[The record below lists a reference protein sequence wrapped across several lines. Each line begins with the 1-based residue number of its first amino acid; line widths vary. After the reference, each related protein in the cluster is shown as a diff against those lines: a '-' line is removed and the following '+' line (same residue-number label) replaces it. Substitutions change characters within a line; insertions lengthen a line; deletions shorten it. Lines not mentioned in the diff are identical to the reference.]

1 MMQPETNLRPLTTS
15 TGMDLDQIY
24 EQPDRKRVLIVDDD
38 TDMVFLLK
46 QILRT
51 AGFDVVG
58 ATSGAEAVKKCTDL
72 PPNIILLDLMMPEI
86 DGWKTYEY
94 LREITGAPV
103 IIISA
108 ISAKDEVVKGLQLGV
123 EDYVTKPFY
132 NAEVVARVQTVLRR
146 ATPPQPVTHLVFP
159 EIQLVIDL
167 DAQEVKLRDIP
178 VHLTNREFA
187 ILALLARRSSEN
199 VNYETIARE
208 IWGQDNPD
216 VRKRIKYLIYLLR
229 RKLETDPGKPQLI
242 LNNEG
247 FGYKLNTLK

>member
-1 MMQPETNLRPLTTS
+1 MQIDTDLRPMGTS
-15 TGMDLDQIY
+15 TGIDLDQIY

-38 TDMVFLLK
+38 ADMVFLLK

-58 ATSGAEAVKKCTDL
+58 ATSGAEAVKKCADL
-72 PPNIILLDLMMPEI
+72 PPNLILLDLMMPEI

-94 LREITGAPV
+94 LREVTGAPV

-108 ISAKDEVVKGLQLGV
+108 ISTKDDIVRGLHLGV
-123 EDYVTKPFY
+123 DDYVTKPFF

-146 ATPPQPVTHLVFP
+146 ATPPEPMKHLVFP
-159 EIQLVIDL
+159 EIKMVIDL
-167 DAQEVKLRDIP
+167 DTQEVRLRENPI
-178 VHLTNREFA
+178 HLTNREFA

-199 VNYETIARE
+199 INYETIARE
-208 IWGQDNPD
+208 VWGQDNPD

-229 RKLETDPGKPQLI
+229 RKLETDPSHPQMI

-247 FGYKLNTLK
+247 FGYKLNPHP